1 MRIIGIKL
9 RNGESSVIKNL
20 HEDTWYPFGKYVEPS
35 EQNKWKWMDNKQDEV
50 EKFLNQ
56 MYRSCL
62 DDDTFAASMQIS
74 INCIVGANG
83 SGKST
88 LLELMLRIINN
99 FSYRLFDVAW
109 KEGIEENNPQK
120 GHELH
125 EARGFAATL
134 YFEAD
139 NYLGIIDYSYGNTRI
154 RYYSYE
160 RKAMVMEDTLERAS
174 IGTRK
179 LKDLLRHYFYT
190 IVTNYSIY
198 SFNEKDYDTKSLWN
212 PDGINGV
219 DGSWIGGL
227 LHKNDAYTSPVVLV
241 PYRENNGS
249 IDIENEQYLV
259 KQRLSTLALLF
270 ASQGKSFME
279 DYELTRLAYRFN
291 PNSKR
296 YYRDKFNKWAKF
308 LPKNDK
314 DRMFKSFEK
323 AWSDYIITL
332 PNYQAMLQDVKTAII
347 NYLCYKTLKICL
359 LYRNFG
365 ILLGVREPLEGEIAS
380 NDMEFSPCLIADI
393 RENCFGEIVKK
404 ITEEENSSHITLK
417 VRQLLEFVH
426 RNIYQTHV
434 QVEGDGGLAGLTY
447 IPVAKIISQNIQY
460 LNKEGQEKKK
470 IKRFTTYDDAF
481 LSLPPAIFDW
491 DIEFREKAIRK
502 KDGILLSH
510 LSSGQKQLMQ
520 SFSYVLYHIK
530 NLESVKDDKYTVSY
544 HHINLVFDEAE
555 LYFHPEYQRQFICK
569 LIRMLSWCHINGNKI
584 RSLNMI
590 VVTHSPFVLSDVPS
604 CHVLYLA
611 NGCPERND
619 NETFAANI
627 HELLHNHF
635 FIKDYVG
642 DVGRKAIFDLVEDYN
657 KVVSNADADIQAK
670 DLLKYPLEYYR
681 YIANYVAERYM
692 HKNLLEMVDDMSQRI
707 NPQDRLFQLE
717 QQERLL
723 REQLYDIER
732 QKEQLRRR

>member
-9 RNGESSVIKNL
+9 KEGRKSVIKNL
-20 HEDTWYPFGKYVEPS
+20 REDFWYPLGKYVEPS
-35 EQNKWKWMDNKQDEV
+35 EQNGWKWLDNEQYDG

-62 DDDTFAASMQIS
+62 EDDAFAASMQITV
-74 INCIVGANG
+74 NCIVGANG

-99 FSYRLFDVAW
+99 FSYRLLDVAW
-109 KEGIEENNPQK
+109 KEGMEENNPQK

-125 EARGFAATL
+125 EAGGFAATL

-139 NYLGIIDYSYGNTRI
+139 NYLGIIDYSYGKIKI
-154 RYYSYE
+154 RYFSYE
-160 RKAMVMEDTLERAS
+160 KEAMVMDDTLERAS

-179 LKDLLRHYFYT
+179 IKDLLRHYFYT

-198 SFNEKDYDTKSLWN
+198 SFNEKDYETKSIWN
-212 PDGINGV
+212 PEGEKGI

-241 PYRENNGS
+241 PYRKNNGS
-249 IDIENEQYLV
+249 IDVENEQILV

-279 DYELTRLAYRFN
+279 DYEMTRLAYRFN
-291 PNSKR
+291 TDSTR
-296 YYRDKFNKWAKF
+296 YYRSKFNELAKI
-308 LPKNDK
+308 LLKNDK
-314 DRMFKSFEK
+314 DELFLSFEK
-323 AWSDYIITL
+323 VWSDYMNTQ
-332 PNYQAMLQDVKTAII
+332 PEYQTMFQEVKTAII

-359 LYRNFG
+359 LYREFG
-365 ILLGVREPLEGEIAS
+365 VLLGVRDPIEGEIDP
-380 NDMEFSPCLIADI
+380 NGLKFSPCLIADI
-393 RENCFGEIVKK
+393 KEDSLEKIVKK
-404 ITEEENSSHITLK
+404 ITEEEMPSHITLK
-417 VRQLLEFVH
+417 IHQLLEFVR

-434 QVEGDGGLAGLTY
+434 HVENDGGLAGLTY
-447 IPVAKIISQNIQY
+447 KPVAEIVSQNIQY
-460 LNKEGQEKKK
+460 LNKDKQEKKK
-470 IKRFTTYDDAF
+470 VKRFTTYDDAF
-481 LSLPPAIFDW
+481 LSLPPAIFEW
-491 DIEFREKAIRK
+491 DVEFREKETRN
-502 KDGILLSH
+502 DGILLSH

-530 NLESVKDDKYTVSY
+530 NLESVKDDKYTVGY

-569 LIRMLSWCHINGNKI
+569 LIRMLSWCHINGSKI

-611 NGCPERND
+611 NGISSNPD

-627 HELLHNHF
+627 HELLHNQF

-642 DVGRKAIFDLVEDYN
+642 DVGRKAISDLVEDYN
-657 KVVSNADADIQAK
+657 KVVRNKDTDIQTK
-670 DLLKYPLEYYR
+670 DLLKYPLEYYV
-681 YIANYVAERYM
+681 YIAGHVAEQYM
-692 HKNLLEMVDDMSQRI
+692 QKNLLEMVAEMNVRI
-707 NPQDRLFQLE
+707 HPQNGLE
-717 QQERLL
+717 LLERKERLL
-723 REQLYDIER
+723 RQQLSVIER
-732 QKEQLRRR
+732 EIKRLRGR

>member
-20 HEDTWYPFGKYVEPS
+20 HEDTWYPFGNYVEPS
-35 EQNKWKWMDNKQDEV
+35 EQNRWKWKENEQDKG

-62 DDDTFAASMQIS
+62 EDDTFAASMLITV
-74 INCIVGANG
+74 NCIVGANG

-109 KEGIEENNPQK
+109 KEGLEENNPQK

-125 EARGFAATL
+125 EAGGFAATL

-139 NYLGIIDYSYGNTRI
+139 NYLGIIDYTYGNTQI

-160 RKAMVMEDTLERAS
+160 KEMIVMEDSLAEAS
-174 IGTRK
+174 IGNRK

-198 SFNEKDYDTKSLWN
+198 SFNEKDYDTKNLWN
-212 PDGINGV
+212 PGGIDGI
-219 DGSWIGGL
+219 DGKWIGGL
-227 LHKNDAYTSPVVLV
+227 LHKNDAYASPVVLV
-241 PYRENNGS
+241 PYRERNGS

-291 PNSKR
+291 SNSNKH
-296 YYRDKFNKWAKF
+296 YRDKFNKWAKI
-308 LPKNDK
+308 LYKNDR
-314 DRMFKSFEK
+314 DRIFKSFEK
-323 AWSDYIITL
+323 AWSDYMITL
-332 PNYQAMLQDVKTAII
+332 PEYIPITQEAKTAII
-347 NYLCYKTLKICL
+347 NYLCYKSLKTCL
-359 LYRNFG
+359 LYREFG
-365 ILLGVREPLEGEIAS
+365 VLLGVREPVEGEIEV
-380 NDMEFSPCLIADI
+380 NDMDFSPCLVADI
-393 RENCFGEIVKK
+393 RENCFEEIVKK
-404 ITEEENSSHITLK
+404 ITEEENPSHITLK
-417 VRQLLEFVH
+417 IRQLLEFVR
-426 RNIYQTHV
+426 RNIYQTHAH
-434 QVEGDGGLAGLTY
+434 VEDDGGLAGLTY
-447 IPVAKIISQNIQY
+447 KPVAEIISQNIQY
-460 LNKEGQEKKK
+460 LNKGRQEKKM
-470 IKRFTTYDDAF
+470 IKRFMTYDDAF
-481 LSLPPAIFDW
+481 LSLPPAIFEW
-491 DIEFREKAIRK
+491 DVEFSEKRTR
-502 KDGILLSH
+502 KDGILLSN

-530 NLESVKDDKYTVSY
+530 NLESVKDDKYTVGY

-604 CHVLYLA
+604 CHVLYLS
-611 NGCPERND
+611 NGCPVHNG

-627 HELLHNHF
+627 HELLHNQF

-657 KVVSNADADIQAK
+657 KIVGNMDSDIQAK
-670 DLLKYPLEYYR
+670 ELLKYPLEYYG
-681 YIANYVAERYM
+681 YIARHVAERYM
-692 HKNLLEMVDDMSQRI
+692 RKNLLEMVSDMSQRVY
-707 NPQDRLFQLE
+707 PHDRLFQLE

-723 REQLYDIER
+723 REQLSDIER
-732 QKEQLRRR
+732 QKEQLRGR

>member
-9 RNGESSVIKNL
+9 KEGRKSVIKNL
-20 HEDTWYPFGKYVEPS
+20 REDFWYPLGKYVEPS
-35 EQNKWKWMDNKQDEV
+35 EQNGWKWLDNEQYDG

-62 DDDTFAASMQIS
+62 EDDTFAASMQITV
-74 INCIVGANG
+74 NCIVGANG

-99 FSYRLFDVAW
+99 FSYRLLDVAW
-109 KEGIEENNPQK
+109 KEGMEENNPQK

-125 EARGFAATL
+125 EAGGFAATL

-139 NYLGIIDYSYGNTRI
+139 NYLGIIDYSYGKI
-154 RYYSYE
+154 KIQYYSYE
-160 RKAMVMEDTLERAS
+160 KEAMVMNDTLERAS

-179 LKDLLRHYFYT
+179 IKDLLRHYFYT

-198 SFNEKDYDTKSLWN
+198 SFNEKDYETKSIWN
-212 PDGINGV
+212 PEGEKGI

-241 PYRENNGS
+241 PYRKNNGS
-249 IDIENEQYLV
+249 IDVENEQFLV

-270 ASQGKSFME
+270 ASQGKSFMD
-279 DYELTRLAYRFN
+279 DYEMTRLAYRFN
-291 PNSKR
+291 TDSTR
-296 YYRDKFNKWAKF
+296 YYRGKFNELAKI
-308 LPKNDK
+308 LLKNDK
-314 DRMFKSFEK
+314 DELFQSFKK
-323 AWSDYIITL
+323 VWSDYMNTQ
-332 PNYQAMLQDVKTAII
+332 PEYQTMLQEVKASII

-359 LYRNFG
+359 LYREFG
-365 ILLGVREPLEGEIAS
+365 VLLGVREPVEGEITP
-380 NDMEFSPCLIADI
+380 NDKKFSPCLIADI
-393 RENCFGEIVKK
+393 KEDSFEEIVKK
-404 ITEEENSSHITLK
+404 IAEEENPSHITLK
-417 VRQLLEFVH
+417 IRQMLEFVR
-426 RNIYQTHV
+426 RNIYQAHA
-434 QVEGDGGLAGLTY
+434 QVENDGGLAGLTY
-447 IPVAKIISQNIQY
+447 KPVAEIVSQNIQY
-460 LNKEGQEKKK
+460 LNKDKQEKNKV
-470 IKRFTTYDDAF
+470 KRFTTYDDAF
-481 LSLPPAIFDW
+481 LSLPPAIFEW
-491 DIEFREKAIRK
+491 DVEFREKGTRN
-502 KDGILLSH
+502 DGILLSH

-530 NLESVKDDKYTVSY
+530 NLESVKDDKYTVGY

-569 LIRMLSWCHINGNKI
+569 LIRMLSWCHINGSKI

-611 NGCPERND
+611 NGIPSNPD

-627 HELLHNHF
+627 HELLHNQF

-642 DVGRKAIFDLVEDYN
+642 DVGRKAISDLVEDYN
-657 KVVSNADADIQAK
+657 KVVRNKDTDIQTK
-670 DLLKYPLEYYR
+670 DLLKYPLEYYV
-681 YIANYVAERYM
+681 YIASHVAEQYM
-692 HKNLLEMVDDMSQRI
+692 QKNLLEMVAEMNVRI
-707 NPQDRLFQLE
+707 HPQNGLE
-717 QQERLL
+717 LLERKERLL
-723 REQLYDIER
+723 RQQLSVIER
-732 QKEQLRRR
+732 EKERLRGR